1 MGLKGTKYLVTAAMA
16 VTVAAGACALNIGVT
31 PGTLCDRLPE
41 IETTADDVLTLTGAV
56 NVTDLAL
63 LCKMSPT
70 VRTLDLSTLFIAP
83 YEYDDTGYM
92 DRLKFEVYELVPNM
106 LAGTEVTR
114 VVLPPYNLAI
124 GVRAWH

>member
-56 NVTDLAL
+56 NVTAL
-63 LCKMSPT
+63 TLRLCS
-70 VRTLDLSTLFIAP
+70 
-83 YEYDDTGYM
+83 
-92 DRLKFEVYELVPNM
+92 
-106 LAGTEVTR
+106 
-114 VVLPPYNLAI
+114 
-124 GVRAWH
+124 